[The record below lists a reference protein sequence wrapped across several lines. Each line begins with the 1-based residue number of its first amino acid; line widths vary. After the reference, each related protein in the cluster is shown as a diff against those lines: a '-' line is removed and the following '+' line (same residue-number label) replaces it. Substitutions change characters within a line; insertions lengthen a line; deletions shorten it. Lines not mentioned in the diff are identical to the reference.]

1 MNSADV
7 NVIDPIKNNFNST
20 TEWKISK
27 HYNKTLSISK
37 DKDLEL
43 YLKSQPNS
51 CFVNNYSDIGLKAWQ
66 ATYGHTIGSNINV
79 SIFLWRLMFTSQEIS
94 CKGSLCEW
102 HASSLHHENN
112 C

>member
-1 MNSADV
+1 M

-27 HYNKTLSISK
+27 HYYRALSISK
-37 DKDLEL
+37 DKDIEL

-51 CFVNNYSDIGLKAWQ
+51 CFVNNYFDIGLKASQ
-66 ATYGHTIGSNINV
+66 GKYGHTIGSNINV
-79 SIFLWRLMFTSQEIS
+79 SIFLWRLMFTSQETS